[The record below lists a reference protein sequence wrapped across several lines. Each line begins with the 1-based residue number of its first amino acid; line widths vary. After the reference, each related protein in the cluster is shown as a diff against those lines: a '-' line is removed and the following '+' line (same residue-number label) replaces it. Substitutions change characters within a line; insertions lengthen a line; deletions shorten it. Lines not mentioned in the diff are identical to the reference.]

1 MKQLDFSNRNVTLVI
16 CPLDMR
22 LGFQSLSSYALAYCM
37 VDVTQGR
44 DVVVFVSKSR
54 RVCKI
59 ITADEKGGLILTRY
73 LYRGRFQRLMAAV
86 ERKAECPITVAEL
99 EEYLDGKSI
108 QTKRDNFFFG

>member
-1 MKQLDFSNRNVTLVI
+1 MKQLDFSNRNITLVI

-99 EEYLDGKSI
+99 GEYLDGKPI